1 MAKVT
6 LQDVAKAAGVSIA
19 TASWAVNDN
28 RNVRIPESTRRKVR
42 KAADSLGYHHNALA
56 RGLARGCS
64 DIIGFIS
71 DGVATSP
78 FAGQVIQGA
87 QDEAWRN
94 GKILLVVNT
103 NGKKDVE
110 RKTFAFM
117 LEHQVEG
124 VIYSKWVHESITP
137 PSELD
142 KVPAVLVN
150 CYDERGRFPAVVPN
164 EVQGGATATRLLLEA
179 GHRRIAFVNAITPSP
194 ASLGR
199 LEGYKAALAAFGIDF
214 VRHWWYLRTL
224 TKKVDTGQ
232 RKR

>member
-94 GKILLVVNT
+94 GKI
-103 NGKKDVE
+103 
-110 RKTFAFM
+110 FAFM

-150 CYDERGRFPAVVPN
+150 CYDERGRFSAVVPN

-199 LEGYKAALAAFGIDF
+199 LDGYKAALAAFGIDF
-214 VRHWWYLRTL
+214 
-224 TKKVDTGQ
+224 DS
-232 RKR
+232 